1 MSGEGGGGGRGRG
14 VRRGAAFCFR
24 AGTRLRAPSRGRF
37 SPLSPSAL
45 RGALRVV
52 EKGGRDGRARATC
65 TCRSQVAGG
74 VCTRASK
81 IGKVRRERTPTSAST
96 GGQNRKAEKI
106 KKPRRRAVHAPTRNT
121 SQPLQSPRPWASFA
135 WSPWHLQVRGGGQRQ
150 KRSGLHATR
159 MPPPPPADAPR
170 ASPAAAAAEKAA
182 SPGTLASG
190 QPPIPPSPSRARVL
204 EARLVIQST
213 AQPPPSRLS
222 PPLFSPWTDTGRRDS
237 RLSPL
242 RPLSP
247 PPLLPPQGMP
257 PSRRRGVTAVALM
270 AVAAGMVEAGCPFG
284 EKRTGQGE
292 RETPATAPLHLSRAL
307 SLTSLSPSLS
317 LPSSRPRPARHPGLL
332 LGPLP
337 LRRRLPLPPGGLP
350 LLRARPH
357 GGALRRPRAPL

>member
-1 MSGEGGGGGRGRG
+1 MCVSESGCRRCVHARLEDWESEERAHTHLRVNGRPEPQNRENKKAPAPRSARANTQHISTTPITSSVGISR
-14 VRRGAAFCFR
+14 VESVAP
-24 AGTRLRAPSRGRF
+24 AGTRWRTETEKERAACDSHAAPAAGRR
-37 SPLSPSAL
+37 PA
-45 RGALRVV
+45 GI
-52 EKGGRDGRARATC
+52 AR
-65 TCRSQVAGG
+65 R
-74 VCTRASK
+74 RR
-81 IGKVRRERTPTSAST
+81 RRE
-96 GGQNRKAEKI
+96 GGLAR
-106 KKPRRRAVHAPTRNT
+106 HAG
-121 SQPLQSPRPWASFA
+121 
-135 WSPWHLQVRGGGQRQ
+135 VG
-150 KRSGLHATR
+150 
-159 MPPPPPADAPR
+159 PAPY
-170 ASPAAAAAEKAA
+170 PA
-182 SPGTLASG
+182 
-190 QPPIPPSPSRARVL
+190 SPSRARVL

-222 PPLFSPWTDTGRRDS
+222 LPLFSPWTDTGRRDS